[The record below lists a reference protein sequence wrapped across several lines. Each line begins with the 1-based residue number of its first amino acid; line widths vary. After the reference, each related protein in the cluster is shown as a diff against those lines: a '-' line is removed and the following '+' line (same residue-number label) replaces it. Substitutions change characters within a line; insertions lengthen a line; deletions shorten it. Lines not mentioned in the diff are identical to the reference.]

1 MRLIRVEWS
10 RLFARRFTRIML
22 VVILLV
28 LGAVAAGVAANSH
41 TITPADHA
49 RARAQIA
56 EQQRFY
62 DQLKADCEAAQARGE
77 DVSKRFGPNCELGQP
92 PTEETWF
99 LPYQFDFRKEMQ
111 TFLLVSAGVLA
122 LFGFV
127 VGASFVG
134 AEWTSGGMTNLLL
147 WRPRRLVVLAA
158 KLVTMLV
165 GVTLAAVLYVAA
177 WIGAFWLI
185 GTYRGTT
192 GKVTTGVWESL
203 GLTGARAVGL
213 GLAAATVGFAIA
225 SLGRHTATALGVGLG
240 YALVVEIGSLI
251 VFGALGLRDPQR
263 YRLSTYVIG
272 WLFKRYELASSGPAD
287 CTARGCTVHTYVVTL
302 GMSSAVLG
310 AVVAV
315 VVLLAFVA
323 MRRRDVT

>member
-1 MRLIRVEWS
+1 MRLVRVEWS
-10 RLFARRFTRIML
+10 RLFARRFTRIMMI
-22 VVILLV
+22 VILFV
-28 LGAVAAGVAANSH
+28 LAAVAAGVAVNSH
-41 TITPADHA
+41 TLTPADHA

-56 EQQRFY
+56 EQQRIFE
-62 DQLKADCEAAQARGE
+62 QAKADCEAALARGE
-77 DVSKRFGPNCELGQP
+77 NVTRRYGPNCDLGQP
-92 PTEETWF
+92 AVEDSWY
-99 LPYQFDFRKEMQ
+99 LPYQFDFRREMS
-111 TFLLVSAGVLA
+111 TFLLVSAGVLT

-147 WRPRRLVVLAA
+147 WRPRRLLVLAS

-165 GVTLAAVLYVAA
+165 GVALISVLYIGA
-177 WIGAFWLI
+177 WVGAFWLI

-192 GKVTTGVWESL
+192 GKVTTGLWESL
-203 GLTGARAVGL
+203 ALTGARAVGL
-213 GLAAATVGFAIA
+213 GLAAAAAGFAIA
-225 SLGRHTATALGVGLG
+225 SLGRHTATALGVGIG
-240 YALVVEIGSLI
+240 YALVVEVGSLI
-251 VFGALGLRDPQR
+251 VFSALGLRDPQR

-272 WLFKRYELASSGPAD
+272 WLFKRYELTSAGPAN
-287 CTARGCTVHTYVVTL
+287 CTANGCAVHTYVITW